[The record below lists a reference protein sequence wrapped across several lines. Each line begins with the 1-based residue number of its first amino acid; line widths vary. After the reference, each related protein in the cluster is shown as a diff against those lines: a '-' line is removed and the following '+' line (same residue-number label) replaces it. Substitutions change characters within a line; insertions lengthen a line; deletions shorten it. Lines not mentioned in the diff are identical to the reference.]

1 MPQADTLFL
10 GSVLTMDYLRPRAA
24 AVAVR
29 GGKVLAVGD
38 AAELH
43 PLTGPDT
50 NVVHVG
56 GGCLLPGFHD
66 AHVHLVSLGM
76 ELRQVDLTNAATLDD
91 ALAAVREG
99 AQAARPGAWVHGAG
113 FALQRWGL
121 ATLGRTEADALE
133 RAAGGLPVRL
143 VSQDHHS
150 AWVSREALR
159 RAGIDAATPDPEHGV
174 IVRDEEGQPTGLLLE
189 RAVGLLDGAMPEET
203 RADREGAVRAAAE
216 HFASLGITSVH
227 HMAFDDAGR
236 FRAMATAA
244 SDDGYPVRVWAC
256 LPHQDIER
264 AAALGIATGHGG
276 DTFRIGG
283 AKFFADGA
291 LGSRTAWMLEPYGGD
306 HGEAARY
313 GVGIAVDGPEVLAE
327 RVPLA
332 IEAGLAPVV
341 HAIGDRAVRAVL
353 DVFEATA
360 ERWRAAGLR
369 PRVEHAQHVHPDDV
383 ARFGRL
389 GLVASMQPTHITF
402 DVESV
407 HDLLEDRVD
416 RAYPMRSLAR
426 AGAHLAFGSDT
437 PVAPA
442 DVFVGLRAASRRASR
457 SGTRL
462 GPAESISPD
471 AALAAYTTGAAFAI
485 GAEGRSGAL
494 REGYDA
500 DLTIVSHDPT
510 VTLDGLEV
518 LATVKGGRFT
528 YRAPDFEG

>member
-10 GSVLTMDYLRPRAA
+10 GSVLTMDLGRPRAS

-38 AAELH
+38 ATELH
-43 PLTGPDT
+43 ALTGPDT
-50 NVVHVG
+50 SVVHLDG
-56 GGCLLPGFHD
+56 ACLLPGFHD

-76 ELRQVDLTNAATLDD
+76 ELQQVDLANAATLED
-91 ALAAVREG
+91 ALEAVRER
-99 AQAARPGAWVHGAG
+99 ARTLPPDGWVHGAG

-121 ATLGRTEADALE
+121 ATLGRVEADALDQ
-133 RAAGGLPVRL
+133 AAGGRPVRL

-150 AWVSREALR
+150 AWASRAALR
-159 RAGIDAATPDPEHGV
+159 QAGIGAGTPDPEHGV
-174 IVRDEEGQPTGLLLE
+174 IVRDDEGAPTGLLLE
-189 RAVGLLDGAMPEET
+189 RAVGLLDDAMPPET
-203 RADREGAVRAAAE
+203 DAERDVAVRAAAE

-227 HMAFDDAGR
+227 HMAFDDAAR
-236 FRAMATAA
+236 FRVMANAA
-244 SDDGYPVRVWAC
+244 SDDAYPVRVWAC
-256 LPHQDIER
+256 VSHRDIER
-264 AAALGIATGHGG
+264 AAALGIATGQGG

-291 LGSRTAWMLEPYGGD
+291 LGSRTAWMLEPYGGA
-306 HGEAARY
+306 HAAEAGY
-313 GVGIAVDGPEVLAE
+313 GVGMSVDGPAILAE

-332 IEAGLAPVV
+332 IAAGLTPVI
-341 HAIGDRAVRAVL
+341 HAIGDRAVRTVL
-353 DVFEATA
+353 DVFEAT
-360 ERWRAAGLR
+360 EKQWRAAGLR

-383 ARFGRL
+383 ARLGRL

-407 HDLLEDRVD
+407 QDLLGDRVE
-416 RAYPMRSLAR
+416 RAYPMRSLTR

-442 DVFVGLRAASRRASR
+442 DVFAGLRAASRRASK
-457 SGTRL
+457 SGARL
-462 GPAESISPD
+462 GPSEAISPD
-471 AALAAYTTGAAFAI
+471 AALAAYTTGAAYAVA
-485 GAEGRSGAL
+485 AEGRSGMV

-510 VTLDGLEV
+510 VALDGLEV
-518 LATVKGGRFT
+518 LATVKGGRYTF
-528 YRAPDFEG
+528 RAAGFEG